1 MKQEYIRQVAR
12 RLDLSKKQK
21 HEILRDLEEM
31 FDSAQEHGE
40 SVDQVIHR
48 LGTPEEYAQTIM
60 SQTEVPGKKFGK
72 TLLGLI
78 LSCVVGVLCLTLFAV
93 TQQSWVPDNAIGAAQ
108 GVTSIQVVG
117 GFDLSPI
124 LFVAGTL
131 AFLLALFFVWKLI
144 RQRKRG

>member
-21 HEILRDLEEM
+21 KEILRDLEEM

-40 SVDQVIHR
+40 SADQVIHR

-78 LSCVVGVLCLTLFAV
+78 LSCVVVLCLTLFAV

-117 GFDLSPI
+117 GFDLSPF
-124 LFVAGTL
+124 LLVAGSL

>member
-21 HEILRDLEEM
+21 KEILRDLDEM

-40 SVDQVIHR
+40 SADQVIHR

-78 LSCVVGVLCLTLFAV
+78 LSSVVGVLCLTLFAV

-117 GFDLSPI
+117 VFDLSPF
-124 LFVAGTL
+124 LLVAGSL

-144 RQRKRG
+144 RERKRG